1 MLGKT
6 ERRLAGVILLTAVVP
21 LVVAIWMSNALF
33 RQASSVW
40 LNPDVDKQLDHGV
53 RLFRDYVKAEK
64 ARTRYQVEAMAGK
77 PELVRAIGEKKDL
90 TEVLGR
96 LLGETA
102 DVERVSVQRND
113 GAILGKAERPAGTVD
128 AGRRRVDVTRHVGG
142 DREETLAVTFAIDR
156 SYEQDLQHAGEVRA
170 VYGQLVA
177 GKEALFTG
185 YLRAFAVLLIGTAV
199 VTIALGFV
207 LARGITK
214 RIARIV
220 VAMRKLTSGDWSVRV
235 PVTGSDEMTE
245 LASTFN
251 RMSAEL
257 QASRARIAYL
267 QRIEVWQ
274 QMAQRLAHEIKNP
287 LTPIQLAVQQCHRK
301 YDGQNPRYQELLNA
315 SVEIVEEEVG
325 TLRRLVSNFSRFA
338 RLPSVERRDDDLVQ
352 FLDDMQAR
360 PWTADDELNN
370 ESVPSLQIEWSVAGG
385 TMPAAIDR
393 QLLRLALGNLIRNA
407 ADAITKGDPRQVG
420 KGVVRVSA
428 RVERGEAVIAVEDN
442 GPGVADGVRE
452 RVFEPYV
459 TTKAHG
465 TGLGLAITMKIV
477 VEHNGTLSVDTSPD
491 LGGARFTITLPL
503 R

>member
-6 ERRLAGVILLTAVVP
+6 ERRLALVILLTATLP

-33 RQASSVW
+33 LRASAVW
-40 LNPDVDKQLDHGV
+40 LNPDVDKQLDQGV
-53 RLFRDYVKAEK
+53 KLFRDYVRAEK
-64 ARTRYQVEAMAGK
+64 SRTKYQVEAMASR
-77 PELVRAIGEKKDL
+77 PELVHAAGDKQRLETAL
-90 TEVLGR
+90 AR
-96 LLGETA
+96 LLDETP
-102 DVERVSVQRND
+102 DVERVSVQSKD
-113 GAILGKAERPAGTVD
+113 GIVVSAAERPGGILEAT
-128 AGRRRVDVTRHVGG
+128 RRRVEVIRPLGG
-142 DREETLAVTFAIDR
+142 DHEETLSITFAIDR
-156 SYEQDLQHAGEVRA
+156 AFEHDLQHAGEVRA
-170 VYGQLVA
+170 LYGQLVA
-177 GKEALFTG
+177 GKEALFSG
-185 YLRAFAVLLIGTAV
+185 YLRAFAALLIATAIGT
-199 VTIALGFV
+199 IGLGFI
-207 LARGITK
+207 LARGVTK

-220 VAMRKLTSGDWSVRV
+220 VAMRKVTSGDWSVRV

-338 RLPSVERRDDDLVQ
+338 RLPSVEKRRDDLVQ
-352 FLDDMQAR
+352 LLDDMQSR
-360 PWTADDELNN
+360 PWTVDDELGQ
-370 ESVPSLQIEWSVAGG
+370 ESAPSVHVEWSVNVS

-407 ADAITKGDPRQVG
+407 GDAIGDRG
-420 KGVVRVSA
+420 KGIVRISA
-428 RVERGEAVIAVEDN
+428 RVEQGEAVIAVEDS
-442 GPGVADGVRE
+442 GAGVAEAVRD

-459 TTKAHG
+459 TTKEHG
-465 TGLGLAITMKIV
+465 TGLGLAITMKII
-477 VEHNGTLSVDTSPD
+477 VEHGGTLSVDTSPE

-503 R
+503 TPASR

>member
-6 ERRLAGVILLTAVVP
+6 ERRLALVILLTAIVP

-53 RLFRDYVKAEK
+53 QLFREYVRAEK
-64 ARTRYQVEAMAGK
+64 ARTRYQVESMAAK
-77 PELVRAIGEKKDL
+77 PELVRAVADKRDP
-90 TEVLGR
+90 TEALGR
-96 LLGETA
+96 LLGETT
-102 DVERVSVQRND
+102 DVEGLSVRAKD
-113 GAILGKAERPAGTVD
+113 GASLGKAGRAAG
-128 AGRRRVDVTRHVGG
+128 ALESSRRRVEVTRPIGG
-142 DREETLAVTFAIDR
+142 DREETLTVTFAIDR

-185 YLRAFAVLLIGTAV
+185 YLRAFAALLIGTAV

-207 LARGITK
+207 LARGVTK
-214 RIARIV
+214 RIARIAL
-220 VAMRKLTSGDWSVRV
+220 AMRKLTSGDWSVRV

-338 RLPSVERRDDDLVQ
+338 RLPSVERRKDDLVP
-352 FLDDMQAR
+352 FIDDIRSR
-360 PWTADDELNN
+360 PWTAEDGLGDD
-370 ESVPSLQIEWSVAGG
+370 STPATQVKWVVAEGA
-385 TMPAAIDR
+385 MPAAIDR

-407 ADAITKGDPRQVG
+407 TDSISMRGDRAD

-428 RVERGEAVIAVEDN
+428 HIEQGEAIVAVEDN
-442 GPGVADGVRE
+442 GPGVAESVRE

-465 TGLGLAITMKIV
+465 TGLGLAITMKIIA
-477 VEHNGTLSVDTSPD
+477 EHNGTLSVDTSPD

-503 R
+503 A

>member
-1 MLGKT
+1 
-6 ERRLAGVILLTAVVP
+6 
-21 LVVAIWMSNALF
+21 
-33 RQASSVW
+33 
-40 LNPDVDKQLDHGV
+40 
-53 RLFRDYVKAEK
+53 
-64 ARTRYQVEAMAGK
+64 
-77 PELVRAIGEKKDL
+77 
-90 TEVLGR
+90 
-96 LLGETA
+96 
-102 DVERVSVQRND
+102 VQRSD
-113 GAILGKAERPAGTVD
+113 GAILGVAERPAGALD
-128 AGRRRVDVTRHVGG
+128 AGRRRVEVTRPVGG
-142 DREETLAVTFAIDR
+142 DRNEALTVTFAIDR

-170 VYGQLVA
+170 VYGQLVS

-185 YLRAFAVLLIGTAV
+185 YLRAFAFLLIGTAI

-207 LARGITK
+207 LARGVTK
-214 RIARIV
+214 RIARLA

-301 YDGQNPRYQELLNA
+301 YDGHDPRYQELLNT
-315 SVEIVEEEVG
+315 STEIVEEEVG

-338 RLPSVERRDDDLVQ
+338 RLPNVERRDDNIVQ
-352 FLDDMQAR
+352 LLDDMQSR
-360 PWTADDELNN
+360 PWTPDDELNH
-370 ESVPSLQIEWSVAGG
+370 ESVPSLRVEWSVADAA
-385 TMPAAIDR
+385 MPAAIDR

-407 ADAITKGDPRQVG
+407 ADAVAKRGVADR
-420 KGVVRVSA
+420 VVRVSA
-428 RVERGEAVIAVEDN
+428 RIEQGEAVIAVEDN
-442 GPGVADGVRE
+442 GPGVADAVRE

-465 TGLGLAITMKIV
+465 TGLGLAITMKII
-477 VEHNGTLSVDTSPD
+477 VEHGGTLSVDTSPD
-491 LGGARFTITLPL
+491 LGGARFVVTLPL
-503 R
+503 RLVAPLPS

>member
-6 ERRLAGVILLTAVVP
+6 ERRLAVVILVTAIVP

-53 RLFRDYVKAEK
+53 KLFRDYVKAEK
-64 ARTRYQVEAMAGK
+64 ARTKYEVEAMAAR
-77 PELVRAIGEKKDL
+77 PELVRAA
-90 TEVLGR
+90 TERKSLEGTLLR
-96 LLGETA
+96 LLNETT
-102 DVERVSVQRND
+102 DVERVSVQTKD
-113 GAILGKAERPAGTVD
+113 GLVLGAAERPGGFSEATH
-128 AGRRRVDVTRHVGG
+128 RRVEISRPLGG
-142 DREETLAVTFAIDR
+142 DRGETLSVTFAIDR
-156 SYEQDLQHAGEVRA
+156 SYEQELQHAGEVRA

-185 YLRAFAVLLIGTAV
+185 YLRAFAALLIGTAV
-199 VTIALGFV
+199 VTIVLGLV

-301 YDGQNPRYQELLNA
+301 YDGENLRYQELLNA

-352 FLDDMQAR
+352 FLDDMQSR
-360 PWTADDELNN
+360 LWTLDDEMSS
-370 ESVPSLQIEWSVAGG
+370 ESVPNVQVQWSIDAT
-385 TMPAAIDR
+385 TMPAAFDR
-393 QLLRLALGNLIRNA
+393 QLLRLAIGNLIRNA
-407 ADAITKGDPRQVG
+407 ADAIRSQER
-420 KGVVRVSA
+420 GVVRVTA
-428 RVERGEAVIAVEDN
+428 RVERGEAIVSIEDT
-442 GPGVADGVRE
+442 GPGVGEAVRD

-459 TTKAHG
+459 TTKEHG
-465 TGLGLAITMKIV
+465 TGLGLAITMKVI
-477 VEHNGTLSVDTSPD
+477 VEHGGTLSVDTSPD

-503 R
+503 GAQAR